1 MVSQDTTYKLHRL
14 PEGPSREVTL
24 TRDDLFG
31 YYYDMNVVR
40 EMEETAR
47 DLYQKRYIR
56 GFLHLYVGQ
65 VRSVIYNTCEFPLTN
80 NQ

>member
-24 TRDDLFG
+24 TRDDLLG

-47 DLYQKRYIR
+47 DLYQNSDPQSKKKYIR

-65 VRSVIYNTCEFPLTN
+65 VRSVNM
-80 NQ
+80 